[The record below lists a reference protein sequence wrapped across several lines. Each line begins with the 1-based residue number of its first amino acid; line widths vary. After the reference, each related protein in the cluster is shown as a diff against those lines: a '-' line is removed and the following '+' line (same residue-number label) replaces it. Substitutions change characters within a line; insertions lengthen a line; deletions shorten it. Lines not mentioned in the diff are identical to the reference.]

1 MSNYIVDSPWGVRN
15 LLKIY
20 PRLHYFWLKYVKSLF
35 GCWKRGYLNWF
46 FDGNNAYQILILL
59 VWIPTSIYEKK
70 WIRIF
75 SYFLSTDYV
84 LIVKINLLNWIWA
97 CFFSMEWRKRWLCI
111 GWLHFNLNKWRILPV
126 RHEIQSTKEE
136 RDNLKL
142 THTWVK
148 MKQDPSQLK
157 ITSNTIFP
165 NTGGSRSPLSTLFG
179 TWKKLYYVKF
189 VLKPSWNKK
198 GRKFF

>member
-1 MSNYIVDSPWGVRN
+1 MGGQKSIEN
-15 LLKIY
+15 LSEITLFLAQICQ
-20 PRLHYFWLKYVKSLF
+20 KSL
-35 GCWKRGYLNWF
+35 WMLKKGYLNWF

-84 LIVKINLLNWIWA
+84 LIVKINLLNWIRA
-97 CFFSMEWRKRWLCI
+97 CFFSIEWRKRWLCI
-111 GWLHFNLNKWRILPV
+111 GWLHFNLNKWRILSV

-148 MKQDPSQLK
+148 MEQDSSNQKQYHLK
-157 ITSNTIFP
+157 H
-165 NTGGSRSPLSTLFG
+165 NTGLGGGGGVP
-179 TWKKLYYVKF
+179 
-189 VLKPSWNKK
+189 P
-198 GRKFF
+198 